1 MASRR
6 RTSLL
11 SRIDRGTAA
20 IAVLCV
26 AGVVLFSI
34 LVPIQTVL
42 AGTPLAM
49 SFLLGAAIC
58 GAPLLAVTRVRTAI
72 TLFCIAAFVLP
83 LWVDPARATESPWP
97 WSVPALLAFALLV
110 GVVAFVHGPR
120 RAAVPFVLGTVA
132 SLTAPLL
139 RPEIVATPATAGSA
153 TADLIVTA
161 SVAAAVFLISVLLA
175 GRLRV
180 DEELTRER
188 EHSALEESR
197 RALVE
202 ERTRIARE
210 LHDVIAHSMSVIQ
223 VQSSTARYRL
233 SGLDEQTIA
242 EFDSIAAT
250 ARSSL
255 MEMRRMLG
263 VLRTEDHAAELAPQ
277 QGIADLPALVDS
289 IRRAGADI
297 ALSIDAGDATLTASP
312 ATQIAAYRIVQ
323 EGLSN
328 AVRHAPGAAIRV
340 QVEAGATALRIG
352 LRNDMTVDASPGHSS
367 GYGLRGMRERAE
379 ILGGSLTAGPSP
391 DGEWAVDAV
400 LPVSPAFDTPDRP
413 QGKET
418 T

>member
-6 RTSLL
+6 QAPRTA
-11 SRIDRGTAA
+11 RIDRGTAA
-20 IAVLCV
+20 IAALCV

-42 AGTPLAM
+42 SGTPLAL
-49 SFLLGAAIC
+49 SFILGAVLCA
-58 GAPLLAVTRVRTAI
+58 APLLAISRPRIAI
-72 TLFCIAAFVLP
+72 ALFCVAAFALP
-83 LWVDPARATESPWP
+83 LFVDPAKATQAPWP
-97 WSVPALLAFALLV
+97 WSVPALLAFALFV

-120 RAAVPFVLGTVA
+120 LGAFPFVIGTVS

-139 RPEIVATPATAGSA
+139 RPDIVSTPATAGSA

-161 SVAAAVFLISVLLA
+161 SVAAAVFLIAVLLA

-180 DEELTRER
+180 DEELNRER

-233 SGLDEQTIA
+233 SGLDEQTTA

-250 ARSSL
+250 ARASL
-255 MEMRRMLG
+255 TEMRRMLG
-263 VLRTEDHAAELAPQ
+263 VLRTEDHSAELAPQ

-289 IRRAGADI
+289 IRRAGADLE
-297 ALSIDAGDATLTASP
+297 LSIDVGDATVTAPP

-323 EGLSN
+323 ECLSN
-328 AVRHAPGAAIRV
+328 AVRHSPGASVRV
-340 QVEAGATALRIG
+340 RVDADATAVRIAV
-352 LRNDMTVDASPGHSS
+352 RNDLSTGSASGGGS

-391 DGEWAVDAV
+391 DGEWAVDAT
-400 LPVSPAFDTPDRP
+400 LPLGPTSGRGDHHQD
-413 QGKET
+413 KESM
-418 T
+418 